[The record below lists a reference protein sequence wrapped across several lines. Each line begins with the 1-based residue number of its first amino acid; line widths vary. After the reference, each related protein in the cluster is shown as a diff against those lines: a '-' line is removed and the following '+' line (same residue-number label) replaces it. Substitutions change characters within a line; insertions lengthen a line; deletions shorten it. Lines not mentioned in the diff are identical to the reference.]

1 MQKNSTEKPIKGKF
15 LTIEDVSGE
24 LLVEPSP
31 MSKSNSAKLKNKTE

>member
-24 LLVEPSP
+24 LMVEPSP